1 LSQKVR
7 GIRGAITVAED
18 REEIILEA
26 TLLLMDDIIRENKLV
41 AEDVAS
47 VFITCTEDLVST
59 FPAKVLRRIAGW
71 ELVPI
76 ICSTEIPVPG
86 SLPQCIRV
94 LLHVNTE
101 LAQNEVKH
109 VYLRDAEKLRPDLHL
124 THKDS

>member
-7 GIRGAITVAED
+7 GVRGAITVAED
-18 REEIILEA
+18 REEIILDA

-47 VFITCTEDLVST
+47 VFITCTEDIVST
-59 FPAKVLRRIAGW
+59 FPAKALRRIAGW

-86 SLPQCIRV
+86 SLPQCIRI
-94 LLHVNTE
+94 LLHINTE

-124 THKDS
+124 THKES